1 MQVFFAI
8 AIQYLR
14 TLDVPWTEA
23 GWQWALIMLAYLT
36 VFAYLNL
43 WST

>member
-8 AIQYLR
+8 ALQYLR
-14 TLDVPWTEA
+14 ALDVPWTEA